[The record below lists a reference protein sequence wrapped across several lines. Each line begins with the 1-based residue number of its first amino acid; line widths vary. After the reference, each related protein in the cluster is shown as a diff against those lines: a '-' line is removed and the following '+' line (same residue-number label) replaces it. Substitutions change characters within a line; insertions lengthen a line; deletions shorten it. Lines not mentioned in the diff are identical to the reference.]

1 VSRLPDP
8 EQEPPPEPPEPAGR
22 IRPTGPGPL
31 VALGVLGL
39 VAGWA
44 LRPVAIELRGAAP
57 VVTWLPVAAL
67 FLVALIIGAVARST
81 QRALHRDKVR
91 IPPHQAVNRL
101 VLAKAC
107 ALVGAVVAGGY
118 LGYALSWVGI
128 AEGELAQQ
136 RLVRSVLAGI
146 AGVLIVAASLA
157 LERAC
162 RVGPEDD
169 ENLP

>member
-8 EQEPPPEPPEPAGR
+8 EQDPEPEAPEPEGR

-31 VALGVLGL
+31 VALAVVGLVLGW
-39 VAGWA
+39 V
-44 LRPVAIELRGAAP
+44 LRPVSLELRAEAP
-57 VVTWLPVAAL
+57 VVTWLPVGAL
-67 FLVALIIGAVARST
+67 FLVAVILGAVARST
-81 QRALHRDKVR
+81 HRALHTDRSR
-91 IPPHQAVNRL
+91 LPAHQAVNRL

-107 ALVGAVVAGGY
+107 ALAGALVAGGY

-128 AEGELAQQ
+128 ADGELEQQ
-136 RLVRSVLAGI
+136 RLLRSALAGV

-162 RVGPEDD
+162 RVGPSDE
-169 ENLP
+169 ENLR